1 MHSAPRQVLVNARQ
15 SNRHAHHTR
24 FPFPESHLAE
34 FATQPYIHNCLVTVQ
49 EGFHEYRFMV
59 FFKRHVLLRKNKCLS
74 TLVRGVAPICKGDVL
89 VMRLGSLA
97 AYVNMRDRD
106 TILADWLVR
115 R

>member
-1 MHSAPRQVLVNARQ
+1 
-15 SNRHAHHTR
+15 
-24 FPFPESHLAE
+24 
-34 FATQPYIHNCLVTVQ
+34 
-49 EGFHEYRFMV
+49 MV